1 MARPIKETPILYGE
15 DARKF
20 ELRMMNP
27 PQMTKEWIERMRKNY
42 EFMRKRCVNCT
53 F

>member
-1 MARPIKETPILYGE
+1 MAKPIKETPILYGE
-15 DARKF
+15 DARMF

-27 PQMTKEWIERMRKNY
+27 PKFSKEKREKMFRDY
-42 EFMRKRCVNCT
+42 EMLRRCGTNCI